1 MRGRLFLT
9 LLGSY
14 SGHLKGIG
22 MNVFFSKVCQNF
34 KIGICLMFTLLI
46 LSASVTSAQD
56 TLSMADPVSADLS
69 AEFDV
74 RNSYPFR
81 LEHTLFVDGELI
93 VEVPLPGYGDV
104 TLSMQPHSL
113 RSDRFQLLVD
123 DGSGPV
129 PHPAPPI
136 YTRRGVVLEW
146 PNSSVTGSFNGSEM
160 TAMITI
166 DGHIFSLMPASEGG
180 YVGAADWHVIVDSKD
195 VIDRGETCGTTGMS
209 APPTQGTGTQTQS
222 FGTTFFLTEIGIDSD
237 FEYFQA
243 NNSNVNSTVADIEN
257 VMNSVEDVYED
268 LSISISY
275 EITVIIV
282 RTTSADPYGTQADA
296 GSLLNLFDN
305 TWSSAPE
312 NQIQRDVAHFFTG
325 VNINGGTIGIAQLAD
340 ICTNNA
346 YGLSQSRF
354 SNVFS
359 RRIALTAH
367 ELGHNWSASHCDS
380 QGSCRIMCSVL
391 SGCNGVNPLSFAASP
406 ISQIVSYRNSRNCLS
421 TQTPALALPFL
432 DEFPAGGVDSNR
444 WIYNEGG
451 VVSSQGQGEP
461 SGPSSLQLNRGG
473 GNIYQYDEI
482 RSNFILLGGTVPTLQ
497 FYTNH
502 SGVEAGEELVIEYLN
517 SSLLWQELD
526 RIVSAGGAPGSF
538 VTQTYPLPPNARH
551 NNFRLKFL
559 TETNETNDNWYID
572 DVSITNGPPPTLDPP
587 LITGITPADGST
599 AGGAFVTISGQ
610 NFTQDVVILIGNSV
624 VDNLS
629 FVSSTQLVGNVP
641 PSSTPGFVAL
651 IASQASG
658 SDLLDPGFL
667 YTEEYIIHDSAE
679 GAPGALIGVTVSAD
693 HDSTLAGYSLSV
705 DFDASDL
712 IVSAIT
718 SAGSVAV
725 GADFFQPSFN
735 NDLGVDG
742 GWWTLGAIL
751 SFQGAITIP
760 PSDQTV
766 LATAEYVI
774 QPNVPVGDQIIV
786 AMANGVGPAVPPSEN
801 ILVDPSGNAVPPLLE
816 DGIITV
822 GANSFIRGD
831 GNGDVAVNVA
841 DAVFALNFLF
851 SGLPSDCLDA
861 MDTND
866 DGSNDIA
873 DAVAILQFL
882 FSGGAAPPAP
892 FPNAGLDP
900 TPDSLDCNF

>member
-1 MRGRLFLT
+1 M
-9 LLGSY
+9 
-14 SGHLKGIG
+14 
-22 MNVFFSKVCQNF
+22 
-34 KIGICLMFTLLI
+34 
-46 LSASVTSAQD
+46 
-56 TLSMADPVSADLS
+56 
-69 AEFDV
+69 
-74 RNSYPFR
+74 
-81 LEHTLFVDGELI
+81 
-93 VEVPLPGYGDV
+93 
-104 TLSMQPHSL
+104 
-113 RSDRFQLLVD
+113 
-123 DGSGPV
+123 
-129 PHPAPPI
+129 
-136 YTRRGVVLEW
+136 
-146 PNSSVTGSFNGSEM
+146 
-160 TAMITI
+160 
-166 DGHIFSLMPASEGG
+166 
-180 YVGAADWHVIVDSKD
+180 
-195 VIDRGETCGTTGMS
+195 
-209 APPTQGTGTQTQS
+209 
-222 FGTTFFLTEIGIDSD
+222 
-237 FEYFQA
+237 
-243 NNSNVNSTVADIEN
+243 
-257 VMNSVEDVYED
+257 
-268 LSISISY
+268 
-275 EITVIIV
+275 
-282 RTTSADPYGTQADA
+282 
-296 GSLLNLFDN
+296 
-305 TWSSAPE
+305 
-312 NQIQRDVAHFFTG
+312 
-325 VNINGGTIGIAQLAD
+325 
-340 ICTNNA
+340 
-346 YGLSQSRF
+346 
-354 SNVFS
+354 
-359 RRIALTAH
+359 
-367 ELGHNWSASHCDS
+367 
-380 QGSCRIMCSVL
+380 
-391 SGCNGVNPLSFAASP
+391 
-406 ISQIVSYRNSRNCLS
+406 
-421 TQTPALALPFL
+421 
-432 DEFPAGGVDSNR
+432 
-444 WIYNEGG
+444 
-451 VVSSQGQGEP
+451 
-461 SGPSSLQLNRGG
+461 
-473 GNIYQYDEI
+473 
-482 RSNFILLGGTVPTLQ
+482 GGTVPTLQ